1 MSFPEL
7 VFLES
12 LLDVLKDKARVEQLA
27 SVRYATENFPI
38 YSLAF
43 GSKDPSAPT
52 FALIGGV
59 HGQEK
64 IGTQVVL
71 SYLETLTELLHWDE
85 MTHEF
90 LQRSRLVFLPIVNPV
105 GMWLLRRSNGNR
117 IDLMRNSPVES
128 NESTTFLVGGQ
139 RFSPYL
145 PWYRGKKGDPMEVE
159 SQALC
164 DFVRKEVFP
173 AKVSIAIDVH
183 SGYGTVDRLWF
194 PYSRTLK
201 PYPDLAEAFALKNLL
216 DNTYPNHVYHMEPN
230 AQGYTISGD
239 LWDYLYDEHREK
251 FQNTRRFFPVTLEMG
266 SWLWLK
272 KNPVQFFSAMGLFH
286 PMHLHRHKR
295 VLRRHITLLDFFHRA
310 VISPNKWA
318 FLAESE
324 RAELHKGAVDFWYYE
339 E

>member
-12 LLDVLKDKARVEQLA
+12 LMGVLKDKARIEQVA
-27 SVRYATENFPI
+27 NVRYATENFPI
-38 YSLAF
+38 YTLAF
-43 GSKDPSAPT
+43 GSKDPAAPT

-90 LQRSRLVFLPIVNPV
+90 LKRSRLVFMPIVNPV

-117 IDLMRNSPVES
+117 IDLMRNSQVDTG
-128 NESTTFLVGGQ
+128 ESTTFLVGGQ

-164 DFVRKEVFP
+164 DFVKREVFP
-173 AKVSIAIDVH
+173 AKVSIALDVH

-194 PYSRTLK
+194 PYSKTLK
-201 PYPDLAEAFALKNLL
+201 PYPNISEAYALKNLL
-216 DNTYPNHVYHMEPN
+216 DNSYPNHVYVMEPN

-239 LWDYLYDEHREK
+239 LWDYLYDEHRAEAGDS
-251 FQNTRRFFPVTLEMG
+251 RRFFPVTLEMG

-310 VISPNKWA
+310 VISPQEWA
-318 FLAESE
+318 FLSE
-324 RAELHKGAVDFWYYE
+324 QEKPELHKGALDYWYYGE
-339 E
+339 